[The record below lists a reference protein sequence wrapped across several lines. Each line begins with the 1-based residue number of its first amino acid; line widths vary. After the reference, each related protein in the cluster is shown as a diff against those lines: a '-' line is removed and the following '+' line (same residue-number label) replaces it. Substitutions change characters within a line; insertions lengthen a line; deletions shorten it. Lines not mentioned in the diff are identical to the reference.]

1 MPSSSLAYY
10 KLAINYKQKEDN
22 ANALDCLAKSIKFN
36 PKNAMA
42 HFEYAKLCEQS
53 GNNDLAIESY
63 SKAAKFD
70 IKIAKECNMN
80 ISKLKNTK

>member
-10 KLAINYKQKEDN
+10 KLAINYKLKNDN
-22 ANALDCLAKSIKFN
+22 VNALNFLEKSIKFN

-42 HFEYAKLCEQS
+42 HFEYAKLCEQN

-63 SKAAKFD
+63 SKAAKLD

-80 ISKLKNTK
+80 ISKLRNTK